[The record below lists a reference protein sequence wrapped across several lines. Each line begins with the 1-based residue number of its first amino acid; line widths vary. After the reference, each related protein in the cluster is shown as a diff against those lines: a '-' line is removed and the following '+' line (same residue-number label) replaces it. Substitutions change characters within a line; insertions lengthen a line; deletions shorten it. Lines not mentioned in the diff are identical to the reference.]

1 VKLGEWPVGS
11 ERERVDELKAA
22 AVMAGE
28 SSGWRAEGRR
38 RRLNRSARGSWV
50 TAA

>member
-1 VKLGEWPVGS
+1 VKLGEWPVGG
-11 ERERVDELKAA
+11 ERERVHELRAA
-22 AVMAGE
+22 AMAGE
-28 SSGWRAEGRR
+28 SSGWRVEGTR

>member
-1 VKLGEWPVGS
+1 VKLGEWPAGG
-11 ERERVDELKAA
+11 ERERVHELKAA
-22 AVMAGE
+22 VAMAGE
-28 SSGWRAEGRR
+28 GSGWHAEGRR